1 VTIEARKMEVVVE
14 RAEPT
19 HFNLIQRYMLLRS
32 HPRRVFLDVVAM
44 SWEMYFLWNQNWR
57 AALGIFLVMNTV
69 GLILGR
75 KVNYEALANTTLG
88 KIALLHTQ
96 PMNLLLQLTGAA
108 FLVYG
113 LLQREGLTILAATSL
128 IFAGHFYG
136 WSRVHPALKLR
147 D

>member
-1 VTIEARKMEVVVE
+1 MTIEARKMEVVVE

-19 HFNLIQRYMLLRS
+19 EFSLVQKYMLLRS
-32 HPRRVFLDVVAM
+32 HPRRLLLDVVAM
-44 SWEMYFLWNQNWR
+44 TWEMYFLWNQNWR

-69 GLILGR
+69 GLVLGR
-75 KVNYEALANTTLG
+75 KVNYEALASTTLG
-88 KIALLHTQ
+88 KIAILHTQ

-113 LLQREGLTILAATSL
+113 LLQRETLTIMAGVSL
-128 IFAGHFYG
+128 IFVGHFYG